1 MKVLVVFTGGTIGS
15 SVCGKTADVD
25 RKMQNRLLD
34 MYGNREGIDFVCESP
49 LNILSENLTPQ
60 TLSYIANY
68 MLSVDYGK
76 YDGVIVTHG
85 SDTLAYTSALL
96 GTILSWVKKPVVI
109 TAADYVLDCPQSNGI
124 DNFRASVDFIN
135 GSHGNCGVFTVW
147 KNLGEDVSVYI
158 STRLNDADGYN
169 DSFSS
174 WGGVP
179 FGKIEKS
186 DFIRIDNAVNPV
198 KTRPNNM
205 LYFLRNREI
214 FLNNDVLLLQSYP
227 GLDFNSVVLDGKKA
241 VLVVMYHSAT
251 VCVNGE
257 NTSFISFA
265 EKCKRNNVTVY
276 VCSAKVTEYTYVSAN
291 KMLAKNVI
299 PLYNIN
305 VYTAYIK
312 IMLNNVLIKNGTD
325 IIGENLFYESLPDK
339 GK

>member
-1 MKVLVVFTGGTIGS
+1 MKILVVFTGGTIGS
-15 SVCGKTADVD
+15 SVCGKTANVD
-25 RKMQNRLLD
+25 ESMQNRLLE
-34 MYGNREGIDFVCESP
+34 MYGNKDGIDFVCDSP
-49 LNILSENLTPQ
+49 LNILSENLTAQ
-60 TLSYIANY
+60 TLSRIANY
-68 MLSVDYGK
+68 MLSVDYDI

-124 DNFRASVDFIN
+124 ANFRASVDFIN
-135 GSHGNCGVFTVW
+135 GSYGNCGVFTVW
-147 KNLGEDVSVYI
+147 KNSCEDVSVYI

-179 FGKIEKS
+179 FGKIRHGVFS
-186 DFIRIDNAVNPV
+186 RIDNTVNPI
-198 KTRPNNM
+198 KTKPNNT
-205 LYFLRNREI
+205 LYFLRNRKI
-214 FLNNDVLLLQSYP
+214 FLNNDVLLLQSHP
-227 GLDFNSVVLDGKKA
+227 GLDFNAVILDGKKS
-241 VLVVMYHSAT
+241 VLVAMYHSAT

-257 NTSFISFA
+257 NTSFLSFA
-265 EKCKRNNVTVY
+265 EKCERKNIAVY
-276 VCSAKVTEYTYVSAN
+276 VCSAKVTEYTYISAN

-312 IMLNNVLIKNGTD
+312 IMLNNVLIKHGTD